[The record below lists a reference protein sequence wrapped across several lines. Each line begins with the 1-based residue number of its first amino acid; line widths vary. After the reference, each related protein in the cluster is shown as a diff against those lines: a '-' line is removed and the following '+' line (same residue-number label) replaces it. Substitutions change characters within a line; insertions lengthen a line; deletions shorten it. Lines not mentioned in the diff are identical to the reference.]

1 MYLALEGVDGAGK
14 STQLAALKQLY
25 PDAVFTLEPGGTALG
40 EKLRELVLHHKMD
53 KTARL
58 FLFLAD
64 RAEHAA
70 KVIAPNQSKLIIS
83 DRSAL
88 SGVAYAYSDADHA
101 LLAAMN
107 RLSTHDRLPDRVV
120 LLKMDEAT
128 IKARLNH
135 DRLDEIEK
143 QGLDFLLSVQ
153 DRLIDAAKLLNVPLT
168 VIDAA
173 LEPKTIT
180 KQLKE
185 LIDDHRA

>member
-25 PDAVFTLEPGGTALG
+25 PDAVFTLEPGGTPLG
-40 EKLRELVLHHKMD
+40 GKLRELVLHHKMD

-70 KVIAPNQSKLIIS
+70 KVIAPNEGKLIIS

-88 SGVAYAYSDADHA
+88 SGAAYAWGDADHA

-107 RLSTHDRLPDRVV
+107 RLATRDRLPDRAV

-128 IKARLNH
+128 IKTRLSH

-173 LEPKTIT
+173 LEPQTIT

>member
-25 PDAVFTLEPGGTALG
+25 PNALFTLEPGGTVLG

-70 KVIAPNQSKLIIS
+70 KVIAPNEGRLIIS

-101 LLAAMN
+101 LLAAIN
-107 RLSTHDRLPDRVV
+107 RLATHDRLPDRAV

-143 QGLDFLLSVQ
+143 QGLDFLLAVQ

-173 LEPKTIT
+173 LPPQTIT